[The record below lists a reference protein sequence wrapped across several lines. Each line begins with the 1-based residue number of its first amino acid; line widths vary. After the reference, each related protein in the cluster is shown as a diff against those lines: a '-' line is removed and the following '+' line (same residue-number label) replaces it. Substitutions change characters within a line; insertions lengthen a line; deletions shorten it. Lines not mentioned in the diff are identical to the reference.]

1 MGLVLLA
8 AAVIIL
14 MYVRRLKST
23 KADAYE
29 LGHNASLRERL
40 LDAEIDRLR
49 KAWEISEVRGNFGM
63 VLDRFSRYPLYPGTC
78 HTLYSGKVG
87 PCTRMSRNRGNL

>member
-14 MYVRRLKST
+14 MYVRGLKST

-29 LGHNASLRERL
+29 LGNNASLRERL
-40 LDAEIDRLR
+40 LEAEIDRLQ
-49 KAWEISEVRGNFGM
+49 KAWEIAEVR
-63 VLDRFSRYPLYPGTC
+63 
-78 HTLYSGKVG
+78 
-87 PCTRMSRNRGNL
+87 